1 MVMELY
7 FFPAHTIQLV
17 CKYEETKQII
27 QNFFFGNELKEN
39 QPLTLY
45 VESKI
50 FMNVVSLLS

>member
-1 MVMELY
+1 MFLHE
-7 FFPAHTIQLV
+7 
-17 CKYEETKQII
+17 II
-27 QNFFFGNELKEN
+27 QNFFFVNELKEN